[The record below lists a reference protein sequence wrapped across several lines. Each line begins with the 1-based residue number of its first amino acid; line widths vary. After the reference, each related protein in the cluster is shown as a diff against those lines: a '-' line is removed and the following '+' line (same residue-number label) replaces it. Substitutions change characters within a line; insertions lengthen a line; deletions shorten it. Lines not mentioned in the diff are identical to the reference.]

1 MNGTGSD
8 KSDSN
13 PNSSHL
19 SANAIEHI
27 DQCLSLVMHYEEV
40 ERIAEK
46 VKKILMEREE
56 YSE

>member
-1 MNGTGSD
+1 MSRTGND
-8 KSDSN
+8 EANLN
-13 PNSSHL
+13 PNNSHL
-19 SANAIEHI
+19 PKDAVEHV

-46 VKKILMEREE
+46 VKMILTEKEQ